1 MRHFT
6 KHSQLRKRSTTLRLI
21 PLRLWVSRAL
31 FCLTSV
37 LCSAGRLTAQG
48 ATGAAVEG
56 TVAVSSGTPIEDA
69 TVLLT
74 NTATGERWQTL
85 THTDGRFFL
94 DHLSIGGPY
103 RLDVRAI
110 GFAPAERTDMFLSLG
125 QRVTANF
132 ALVPTA
138 FQLEEVTVRAEADP
152 RINAARTGPSL
163 TVPES
168 TIVRLAVDGRDFTR
182 LALLSPQVVPSA
194 NGGLSFAGQHDR
206 LNSLQV
212 DGTTDNGLRGDFGG
226 GIFGI
231 PGGQNSFGLFA
242 LTPEAVR
249 ELQVISAPFDVRY
262 GNFAGGLVN
271 AVSRSGSNRWE
282 GSIFSYIDSPKLAG
296 HNPDGTLQDPFS
308 RQEYGL
314 TLGGRI
320 VRDRLAFFL
329 NAGGRRQV
337 FPRTTAGPG
346 RDTTGGADSIGVG
359 IRYASA
365 TRFRDILQN
374 TYGLDAGTFDAT
386 PGRVPTRTVFAKIS
400 AQLGINSRLEISHEH
415 LYEGPR
421 FTGEHDYGFLGFSSH
436 GSYDP
441 EIVDATRLD
450 WTAAFGSR
458 WTNQLLLAHR
468 KDRHRCYPIGA
479 FSTIE
484 VAVDAGSVI
493 AGEQRGCRQ
502 DNSVSIWE
510 LTNNLELAYGSHHLT
525 LGTHDEL
532 VHVYDV
538 NGYQLD
544 PGNWFF
550 LSLDSL
556 AQGLPFAY
564 ERYVPGPIIPTGG
577 RPDFRVTQVGF
588 YLQDQWIPD
597 PRLTITAGLRFD
609 VPFLRTNPPENPEL
623 LAELGISTA
632 RTPGG
637 HLLWSP
643 RLGVNYDLSGRGVTF
658 LRGGIGLFAGRP
670 AYSWLENVYSDAG
683 VGLLRMECAEGN
695 APQFTLDPAAQPSQ
709 CADIEL
715 PTALITVFDP
725 TFRFPRNLKIAIGA
739 DSRLPWGLVGTV
751 DLLYTRGV
759 NQFAER
765 DLNLLPPSG
774 VSAGEGGRALYGTID
789 ATQGF
794 SSPSRRSPAFES
806 VVQVTN
812 GSGDRAYSLAF
823 QLQKRFVGGAELN
836 AAYTYTDA
844 RNRTDSPGLSGRGN
858 LGHSPLD
865 GTWEQPNLRGALWS
879 HPHKLT
885 VMGAADLPLKVQLGL
900 TYIGYSGDPFT
911 YIVHGDANADGLDNI
926 EDARYNDPVYL
937 PRNAGDITLDDP
949 ADYARLDQYIQ
960 AEGCLRSQRGRILQ
974 RNSCRN
980 PWINRLDGRLTK
992 VLPTGHGQSLQITAD
1007 LFNLLNFID
1016 HDWGRV
1022 QQTMEEFGGVPN
1034 GNRVSLLQLV
1044 GYDLANE
1051 RGIYHVIQPRRHELD
1066 VDGTRWR
1073 MQLSARYTF

>member
-1 MRHFT
+1 MRSLHPMRFF
-6 KHSQLRKRSTTLRLI
+6 SG
-21 PLRLWVSRAL
+21 RAL
-31 FCLTSV
+31 VVCAIV
-37 LCSAGRLTAQG
+37 LCIAGRLTAQG
-48 ATGAAVEG
+48 ATGAAVQG
-56 TVAVSSGTPIEDA
+56 TVAASGAPIEDA
-69 TVLLT
+69 TILIT

-85 THTDGRFFL
+85 THGDGRFFL

-110 GFAPAERTDMFLSLG
+110 GFAPAEHTGVFLSLG
-125 QRVTANF
+125 QRVTSDFGLAP
-132 ALVPTA
+132 AA

-152 RINAARTGPSL
+152 RINAARTGPAL

-182 LALLSPQVVPSA
+182 LALLSPQVAPSA

-226 GIFGI
+226 GIAGI
-231 PGGQNSFGLFA
+231 PGTQNSFGLFA
-242 LTPEAVR
+242 LTPEAVH
-249 ELQVISAPFDVRY
+249 ELQIISAPFDVRY

-282 GSIFSYIDSPKLAG
+282 GSVFSYIDSPKLAG

-314 TLGGRI
+314 TLGGPI

-337 FPRTTAGPG
+337 FPRTRPGPG
-346 RDTTGGADSIGVG
+346 RDTTGGADSVGVG
-359 IRYASA
+359 IRYATA
-365 TRFRDILQN
+365 IRFRDILQN
-374 TYGLDAGTFDAT
+374 TYGVDPGTFDAT
-386 PGRVPTRTVFAKIS
+386 PGRVPTRTLFAKVS

-415 LYEGPR
+415 LYQGPR

-441 EIVDATRLD
+441 EVVDATRLD

-479 FSTIE
+479 FSTVE
-484 VAVDAGSVI
+484 VAADAGSVL

-502 DNSVSIWE
+502 DNSESIWE
-510 LTNNLELAYGSHHLT
+510 MTNNLELAYGSHHLT

-538 NGYQLD
+538 NGLQLD

-556 AQGLPFAY
+556 EQGLPLAY
-564 ERYVPGPIIPTGG
+564 ERFVPGPIMPTGG

-588 YLQDQWIPD
+588 YLQDQWIPG

-609 VPFLRTNPPENPEL
+609 VPFLRTKPPENPEL
-623 LAELGISTA
+623 LAALGVSTA

-637 HLLWSP
+637 HMLWSP
-643 RLGVNYDLSGRGVTF
+643 RLGVNYDLFGRGATF

-683 VGLLRMECAEGN
+683 VGLLYMECAEGN
-695 APQFTLDPAAQPSQ
+695 APQFTLNPAAQPSQ
-709 CADIEL
+709 CADIEV

-725 TFRFPRNLKIAIGA
+725 AFRFPRNLKLAFGA
-739 DSRLPWGLVGTV
+739 DSRLPWGLVGTL

-774 VSAGEGGRALYGTID
+774 VSAGEGGRALYGSID
-789 ATQGF
+789 PSEGF
-794 SSPSRRSPAFES
+794 SSPSRRSAAFES

-812 GSGDRAYSLAF
+812 GAGDRAYSLAF
-823 QLQKRFVGGAELN
+823 QLQKRFAGGAELS
-836 AAYTYTDA
+836 AAYTYTNA

-858 LGHSPLD
+858 LSFSPLD

-879 HPHKLT
+879 HPHKITLVGT
-885 VMGAADLPLKVQLGL
+885 ADLPLNVRLGL
-900 TYIGYSGDPFT
+900 SYIGFSGDPLT

-926 EDARYNDPVYL
+926 EDTRYNDPVYV
-937 PRNAGDITLDDP
+937 PRHAGDITLDNP
-949 ADYARLDQYIQ
+949 ADYPRLDSYIQ
-960 AEGCLRSQRGRILQ
+960 TEGCLSAQRGRILE

-980 PWINRLDGRLTK
+980 PWINRLDARLTK
-992 VLPTGHGQSLQITAD
+992 ALPTWRGQSVEITAD
-1007 LFNLLNFID
+1007 FFNLLNFID

-1022 QQTMEEFGGVPN
+1022 QQTMEESGGVGL
-1034 GNRVSLLQLV
+1034 GNRVSLVQLV
-1044 GYDLANE
+1044 GYDVANG
-1051 RGIYHVIQPRRHELD
+1051 RGIYHGLEPRRHELD
-1066 VDGTRWR
+1066 VERTRWR
-1073 MQLSARYTF
+1073 MQLSVRYTF